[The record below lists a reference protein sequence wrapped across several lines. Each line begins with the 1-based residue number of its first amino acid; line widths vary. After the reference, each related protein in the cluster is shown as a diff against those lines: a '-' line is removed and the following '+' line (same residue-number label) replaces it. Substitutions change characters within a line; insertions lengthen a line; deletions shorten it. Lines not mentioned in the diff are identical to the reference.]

1 MKYIGILSF
10 IAVLLFWRCDH
21 TVGTIEIKGKVL
33 DDHTKV
39 SIPSRK
45 VIIQALLKNDQN
57 QISVDAGQFTTDS
70 TGRFNYTLQKIRNA
84 NLYNFYCVGDS
95 AYASS
100 TILLGLTD
108 LNRDGKFLKLFIRK
122 LTDFT
127 ITIFRK
133 SKVPACD
140 TLYVIWKSNDLE
152 GSYLYPYEIENF
164 GEKQNI
170 AFRWIGGDV
179 KAKIKTKVFADKNTL
194 IYFELAR
201 NRKRREFVDTVFCR
215 RDMANSANFKY

>member
-1 MKYIGILSF
+1 MKYIGIISF
-10 IAVLLFWRCDH
+10 IAVLLFWRCDN
-21 TVGTIEIKGKVL
+21 TVGTLELQGKVL

-39 SIPSRK
+39 AIPLRK
-45 VIIQALLKNDQN
+45 VIIQAVLKNDQN
-57 QISVDAGQFTTDS
+57 QMLVDAGQFVTDS
-70 TGRFNYTLQKIRNA
+70 SGSFSYTLNKVKNA
-84 NLYNFYCVGDS
+84 SLYNIYCVGDS

-108 LNRDGKFLKLFIRK
+108 LNRDGKFLKIFLQK
-122 LTDFT
+122 LNDFK

-140 TLYVIWKSNDLE
+140 TLYVSWKSNGLE

-164 GEKQNI
+164 GAKQDI

-179 KAKIKTKVFADKNTL
+179 KAIIKTKVFAEKNTL

-201 NRKRREFVDTVFCR
+201 NRKRKEFVDTVFCR
-215 RDMANSANFKY
+215 RDVANYANFKY

>member
-1 MKYIGILSF
+1 VKYIGIISF

-21 TVGTIEIKGKVL
+21 TVGTLELKGRVL
-33 DDHTKV
+33 DEHTKIA
-39 SIPSRK
+39 IPIRK
-45 VIIQALLKNDQN
+45 VIIQALLNNDQN

-70 TGRFNYTLQKIRNA
+70 TGCFTYTIQKIRNA

-108 LNRDGKFLKLFIRK
+108 LNRDGKFLKIFLQQ
-122 LTDFT
+122 LTDFK

-140 TLYVIWKSNDLE
+140 TLYVSWKSNGLE

-164 GEKQNI
+164 GTKQDI

-179 KAKIKTKVFADKNTL
+179 KAIIKTKVFAEKNTL

-201 NRKRREFVDTVFCR
+201 NRKRKEFVDTVFCR
-215 RDMANSANFKY
+215 RDVANYANFKY